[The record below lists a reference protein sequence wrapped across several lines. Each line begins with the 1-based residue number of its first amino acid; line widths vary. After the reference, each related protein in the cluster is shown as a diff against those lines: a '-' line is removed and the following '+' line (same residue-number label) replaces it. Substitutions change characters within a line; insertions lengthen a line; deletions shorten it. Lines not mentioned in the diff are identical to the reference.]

1 MAKDKLLQLAECKT
15 PIEAAVA
22 FEIAIAE
29 AISHYMGQGLTVSN
43 AVGVLTCVTSE
54 ITLSFNLNK
63 GMVDKRIMQAIKVN
77 Q

>member
-22 FEIAIAE
+22 FELALGE

-43 AVGVLTCVTSE
+43 VVGVLTCVTSE
-54 ITLSFNLNK
+54 ITLSFNMQK
-63 GMVDKRIMQAIKVN
+63 GMIDNRIKQVVG
-77 Q
+77 